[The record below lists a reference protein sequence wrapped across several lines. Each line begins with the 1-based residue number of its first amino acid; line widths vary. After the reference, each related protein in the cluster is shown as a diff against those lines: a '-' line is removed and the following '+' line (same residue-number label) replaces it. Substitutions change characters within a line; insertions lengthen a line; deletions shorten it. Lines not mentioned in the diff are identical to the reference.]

1 MSEREGEQEPDKY
14 HHDEMGAMEMEEFE
28 AEDEDGPLLVQP
40 GSVDRKNIR
49 TWIPGR
55 RILHRN
61 RRAYLII
68 VLLASVVLLLSLLA
82 GVILLFAGDSV
93 KSSLRDG
100 SSPPEATV
108 PNPLPGSPLKD
119 GNSTLLEMGQLY
131 VKAIVSPENTDFAR
145 LECPA
150 PTSDRYTYM
159 QNMQNSTTKLKDV
172 TRPSF
177 YFALDLHQCVY
188 VLPRLMG
195 SVLEAMRFLGPANC
209 ALSVVEGRSDDGTYE
224 VLKLLEEE
232 VEKMGAKY
240 FLATTDINPGKEND
254 GNRISALAELRNMAL
269 QPLVNNAEHYDQ
281 NVTVIFLNDVSICME
296 DILELV
302 HQRQYQQA
310 DMTCAMDWTFVGPN
324 PTFYDVWIART
335 MNGDSFFNIPPDGSW
350 DSAWNLFWNNP
361 TARDRQQ
368 SGLPFQVFSCWN
380 GAVVFNPEPLIEG
393 KLKFR
398 SSHESECFQGEP
410 KIFAKEM
417 WYNGHGKIAV
427 IPSVNLEYSDEAAKK
442 IKAQKGYV
450 SKWVN
455 ADNKD
460 KDMKIEWDPVPPQNV
475 KCIPNYEHQIW
486 PPWDEGLPE
495 TSR

>member
-68 VLLASVVLLLSLLA
+68 VLVASVVLLFSLLA
-82 GVILLFAGDSV
+82 GVSLLFAGDSL
-93 KSSLRDG
+93 KAALRNGSSLPDFM
-100 SSPPEATV
+100 V
-108 PNPLPGSPLKD
+108 PHPLIGSPMKD
-119 GNSTLLEMGQLY
+119 GNSTLLEMGQGY
-131 VKAIVSPENTDFAR
+131 IKAIISPENTDFAR
-145 LECPA
+145 LGCPA
-150 PTSDRYTYM
+150 PTSDRYAYM
-159 QNMQNSTTKLKDV
+159 QESTTKLEQV
-172 TRPSF
+172 TRPRF
-177 YFALDLHQCVY
+177 FFALDLHQCIH

-195 SVLEAMRFLGPANC
+195 SIVEAMRFLGPESC

-224 VLKLLEEE
+224 VLKLLKEE
-232 VEKMGAKY
+232 VEQMGAKY
-240 FLATTDINPGKEND
+240 FLATNDINPGKEN
-254 GNRISALAELRNMAL
+254 NLQRINALAELRNIAL
-269 QPLVNNAEHYDQ
+269 QPLVDDAEQYDA
-281 NVTVIFLNDVSICME
+281 NVTVIFLNDVAICME
-296 DILELV
+296 DILELI

-310 DMTCAMDWTFVGPN
+310 DMTCAMDWTYLGPH

-335 MNGDSFFNIPPDGSW
+335 MNGDSFFNIPPDGNW
-350 DSAWNLFWNNP
+350 GSAWNLFWNNP

-380 GAVVFNPEPLIEG
+380 GAVAFTPKPLIEG

-410 KIFAKEM
+410 SIFAKEM
-417 WYNGHGKIAV
+417 WYHGYGKIAV
-427 IPSVNLEYSDEAAKK
+427 IPSVNLEYSDKAGKK
-442 IKAQKGYV
+442 IKAEKGYV

-460 KDMKIEWDPVPPQNV
+460 KDMKIEWDPVPPPNV
-475 KCIPNYEHQIW
+475 KCIPTYENQTW

>member
-1 MSEREGEQEPDKY
+1 MSERERERDRESNRY
-14 HHDEMGAMEMEEFE
+14 RHDEVGATEMEEFE
-28 AEDEDGPLLVQP
+28 VEDEDGPLLSQP
-40 GSVDRKNIR
+40 GSGDRENTR
-49 TWIPGR
+49 NWIPGR
-55 RILHRN
+55 SILN
-61 RRAYLII
+61 RAKRPYLII
-68 VLLASVVLLLSLLA
+68 VFVASVVLLLTLLA
-82 GVILLFAGDSV
+82 GVSLLFAGDSI
-93 KSSLRDG
+93 KPPLRDG
-100 SSPPEATV
+100 SSPPDSTV

-119 GNSTLLEMGQLY
+119 GNSTLLEMGQAY
-131 VKAIVSPENTDFAR
+131 IKAIVSPENTDFTR
-145 LECPA
+145 LECPV
-150 PTSDRYTYM
+150 PTSDRYAY
-159 QNMQNSTTKLKDV
+159 MQNSTTKLKDV

-177 YFALDLHQCVY
+177 FFALDLHQCVY

-195 SVLEAMRFLGPANC
+195 SVVEAMRFLGPANC

-224 VLKLLEEE
+224 VLKLLKEE

-240 FLATTDINPGKEND
+240 FLITNDINPGKEND
-254 GNRISALAELRNMAL
+254 RNRISALAELRNIAL
-269 QPLVNNAEHYDQ
+269 QPLVNNAEQYDP

-310 DMTCAMDWTFVGPN
+310 DITCAMDWTFVGPD
-324 PTFYDVWIART
+324 PTFYDVWIARG
-335 MNGDSFFNIPPDGSW
+335 MNGDSFFNIPPDGNW
-350 DSAWNLFWNNP
+350 NSAWNLFWNNP
-361 TARDRQQ
+361 TAQGRQQ
-368 SGLPFQVFSCWN
+368 SGQPFQVFSCWN
-380 GAVVFNPEPLIEG
+380 GAIAFTAKPLIER

-417 WYNGHGKIAV
+417 WYNGYGKIAV

-442 IKAQKGYV
+442 IKARKGYV

-460 KDMKIEWDPVPPQNV
+460 KDMKIEWDPVPPPNV
-475 KCIPNYEHQIW
+475 KCIPNYENQTW